1 MAMEINGNFLDYS
14 AKTQN
19 YSSNAEQS
27 NAAGS
32 SESKSRAEYASELA
46 KLVPSVDFKVGSSYA
61 SAKSGKTLT
70 VNPQLLEKMRNDP
83 EKEKEMKELIKGVES
98 MTRLSES
105 FNKASGWK
113 TVFRHS
119 YIDENG
125 KYCHIALIRNE
136 HGYKMS
142 EKLREERRKNAEKLI
157 EKQKEK
163 VAKKKE
169 EIQKTFAEKRTEKR
183 NKRTE
188 EAEKLFKEKYAASN
202 DGMIYLN
209 DTEFKTVMEAIKE
222 DDADK
227 TDTKEQVGAN
237 VDIQV

>member
-1 MAMEINGNFLDYS
+1 MAMEISGNFLDYS

-163 VAKKKE
+163 VEKKK
-169 EIQKTFAEKRTEKR
+169 
-183 NKRTE
+183 E
-188 EAEKLFKEKYAASN
+188 EAEKLFKEKYAASK
-202 DGMIYLN
+202 DGKIYMN

-222 DDADK
+222 DNADK

>member
-1 MAMEINGNFLDYS
+1 MAMEISGNFLDYS
-14 AKTQN
+14 VKTQN

-163 VAKKKE
+163 VEKKK
-169 EIQKTFAEKRTEKR
+169 
-183 NKRTE
+183 E
-188 EAEKLFKEKYAASN
+188 EAEKLFKEKYAASK
-202 DGMIYLN
+202 DGKIYMN

-222 DDADK
+222 DNADK